1 MDKKILWLSDH
12 KYYDGCSLD
21 ILHERGIE
29 VVTDDNP
36 DYILSHIEELE
47 QFSHIVCRMFLAVGH
62 KLDMKRCEYGM
73 KTGFILFHDIVD
85 KIKETKLI
93 LRVASSIEIYQDEY
107 DFCKEKGITVVNDS
121 NSTYDTIYQ
130 LITGKR
136 FYEDDSTQSDVD
148 STVSDE
154 SSTLKDTITIKREK
168 NSMFVYICGTEPIYN
183 VGDVFAEY
191 KCTPDYEGETT
202 YGEIVEIKFDDY
214 AEDWLYVFDNGTE
227 VSEQY
232 IISGDLYILKR

>member
-1 MDKKILWLSDH
+1 MLKKREHTHTGNNEVYTVAVLH
-12 KYYDGCSLD
+12 KFTQNGQIGLRVNC
-21 ILHERGIE
+21 
-29 VVTDDNP
+29 
-36 DYILSHIEELE
+36 
-47 QFSHIVCRMFLAVGH
+47 
-62 KLDMKRCEYGM
+62 
-73 KTGFILFHDIVD
+73 TGSGSRRFILFHDIVD

-93 LRVASSIEIYQDEY
+93 LRVASSIEIYKDEY

-136 FYEDDSTQSDVD
+136 FYEDDSTQSDVN

-154 SSTLKDTITIKREK
+154 NSTLKDTITIKREK

-232 IISGDLYILKR
+232 IISGDLYTLKR

>member
-1 MDKKILWLSDH
+1 MDKKVLWLTDH
-12 KYYDGCSLD
+12 RYYDGCSLD

-36 DYILSHIEELE
+36 DYVLSHIEELE
-47 QFSHIVCRMFLAVGH
+47 QFSHIVCTMFLAVGH
-62 KLDMKRCEYGM
+62 IFDGKRCKSGM

-130 LITGKR
+130 LITGKK
-136 FYEDDSTQSDVD
+136 FYEDDSTESDVD
-148 STVSDE
+148 STVLDE
-154 SSTLKDTITIKREK
+154 KDTITIKREK
-168 NSMFVYICGTEPIYN
+168 NSRFVYICGTEPCYN
-183 VGDVFAEY
+183 VGDVLAEY
-191 KCTPDYEGETT
+191 ECTTDHEGEIV

-214 AEDWLYVFDNGTE
+214 AKDWLYIFNDGTSVYE
-227 VSEQY
+227 EY
-232 IISGDLYILKR
+232 ITDGDVYVKKKQKK